1 MNASVPVAATRW
13 LVVYTK
19 PRQEKKAAAE
29 LEKRGIGVYCPLK
42 REKRKWSDR
51 WKWVET
57 PLFTSYVF
65 VRTTEAERQEV
76 LRVPAVVRF
85 VYWLKQP
92 AVVRDSEMET
102 LQRWLNDY
110 TGEALEVVGL
120 EPGGRARIESGALMG
135 RDGAVVERRGNRLV
149 LFLESL
155 DLEVQVDLRQT
166 QITAADEPAPEEL

>member
-1 MNASVPVAATRW
+1 M
-13 LVVYTK
+13 
-19 PRQEKKAAAE
+19 
-29 LEKRGIGVYCPLK
+29 
-42 REKRKWSDR
+42 
-51 WKWVET
+51 
-57 PLFTSYVF
+57 
-65 VRTTEAERQEV
+65 
-76 LRVPAVVRF
+76 RF

-135 RDGAVVERRGNRLV
+135 RDAAVVERRGNRLV

-166 QITAADEPAPEEL
+166 KITAADEPAPEEL